1 MRGRAL
7 EPVTAA
13 CSVRSA
19 RCGARRSSD
28 TMPAMEGARPP
39 AKADSVPMMVAQSPE
54 VRVIGGPFYRR
65 ERTKLELAAN
75 EAPAEA
81 LLWGARAGISL
92 P

>member
-1 MRGRAL
+1 
-7 EPVTAA
+7 
-13 CSVRSA
+13 
-19 RCGARRSSD
+19 
-28 TMPAMEGARPP
+28 MPAMEGARPP